1 MKIVVPEKW
10 IPCDGIVLEANAD
23 AAVRTD
29 KNVLVVAGPGAG
41 KTELLAQKASY
52 LFQTNICGDPQKILA
67 ISFKNDAADNLKKRV
82 IKRCGKEIE
91 TRFISMTYDA
101 FSKSILDHFR
111 FALPKYLRPDA
122 AYLVN
127 DADTID
133 AAFKKAG
140 YNNPL
145 NLPAYK
151 LRQYYERVLD
161 SVELPFSQNDLGETV
176 WELLTKGFDDYKS
189 DLSFKMICILAEF
202 IIKTNPKIKK
212 GLQLTYKYV
221 FLDEFQDTTDLQYK
235 LVKQCFWKSDSIM
248 TAVGDNKQRIMVWA
262 GARKT
267 VFSDFETEFN
277 SETQKLIMNH
287 R

>member
-111 FALPKYLRPDA
+111 FALPKYL
-122 AYLVN
+122 
-127 DADTID
+127 
-133 AAFKKAG
+133 
-140 YNNPL
+140 
-145 NLPAYK
+145 
-151 LRQYYERVLD
+151 
-161 SVELPFSQNDLGETV
+161 
-176 WELLTKGFDDYKS
+176 
-189 DLSFKMICILAEF
+189 
-202 IIKTNPKIKK
+202 
-212 GLQLTYKYV
+212 
-221 FLDEFQDTTDLQYK
+221 
-235 LVKQCFWKSDSIM
+235 
-248 TAVGDNKQRIMVWA
+248 
-262 GARKT
+262 
-267 VFSDFETEFN
+267 
-277 SETQKLIMNH
+277 
-287 R
+287 